1 MNSTYEIRTAHESD
15 AAAIADLIYSTSLA
29 CCFSVEQPC
38 PDWYA
43 STLKAEP
50 LLKLLRQEKMIWLLA
65 EEGGTVVGVLA
76 LLDDNHVKYFFVHP
90 DHQRRGVGKR
100 LWAFALAA
108 RMLPLSLSVR
118 SSLFAVPVYECLG
131 FTATEPPLVFKGM
144 HYQTMEAQLAEIQR
158 SLAAS

>member
-76 LLDDNHVKYFFVHP
+76 LLDDNHVKYFFVHQ

-108 RMLPLSLSVR
+108 RMLPPPERAFVAVCSSRLRVSWLHCHRAAAGIQGNALSDH
-118 SSLFAVPVYECLG
+118 G
-131 FTATEPPLVFKGM
+131 GTAC
-144 HYQTMEAQLAEIQR
+144 
-158 SLAAS
+158 